1 MPSRFSLYL
10 FFWLLSS
17 SMLAG
22 CYVDAPPAA
31 PDVMAARLGELLADP
46 DPDMRRTAAEALG
59 KIGHASANSGLLSAL
74 NDQDARVRA
83 AAALSLGRLGDGE
96 SGTALVGRLA
106 DSVEAVR
113 EASAVALGEIEASPA
128 HEQRILRVLR
138 HAEGFGR
145 AAASRALVGLDRVS
159 FSTDLVGALRDSD
172 PIVRQGIAAA
182 LGETGDMRAVPHL
195 LSLVRKDAAAG
206 VRSEAAFRLG
216 KIGDERV
223 MADLAA
229 VADTD
234 SVVAVRGWA
243 RWAMQQIRQ
252 SHESGSGQ

>member
-1 MPSRFSLYL
+1 
-10 FFWLLSS
+10 
-17 SMLAG
+17 MLAG
-22 CYVDAPPAA
+22 CYVDVPPAA
-31 PDVMAARLGELLADP
+31 PDVMAARLDALLADQ

-59 KIGHASANSGLLSAL
+59 KIGHASENSRLLSAL

-83 AAALSLGRLGDGE
+83 AAAISLGRLRDGGSE
-96 SGTALVGRLA
+96 TALVGRLV

-113 EASAVALGEIEASPA
+113 DASAVALGEIEASPA
-128 HEQRILRVLR
+128 HEQRILRALR

-145 AAASRALVGLDRVS
+145 AAASRALLGLDTIS
-159 FSTDLVGALRDSD
+159 FSDDLVNALRDSD
-172 PIVRQGIAAA
+172 PTVRQVVAAA
-182 LGETGDMRAVPHL
+182 LGETGDVRAVPHL
-195 LSLVRKDAAAG
+195 LSLVRKDSAAG

-216 KIGDERV
+216 KIGDDRV

-252 SHESGSGQ
+252 SHESGSEQ